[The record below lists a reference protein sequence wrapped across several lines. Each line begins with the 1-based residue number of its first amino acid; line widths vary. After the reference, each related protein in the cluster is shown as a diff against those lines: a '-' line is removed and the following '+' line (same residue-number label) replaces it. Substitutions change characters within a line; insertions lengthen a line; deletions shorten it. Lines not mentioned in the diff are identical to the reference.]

1 MALRQLDDY
10 NCLKYGLSINS
21 QIDLTVFELILYY
34 SQIISDE
41 LSIANYL

>member
-10 NCLKYGLSINS
+10 NCLKYELSINS
-21 QIDLTVFELILYY
+21 QINLTVFELILY
-34 SQIISDE
+34 SQIISDG